1 MFDNITGIG
10 QLHWSMYA
18 GSFLMIFWIL
28 LYLPKGNPAKAFITS
43 SACVITLYISPIV
56 VLVLGGLSV
65 VGYVFFK
72 EIGEE
77 NKQRF
82 AGTHRFT
89 YDFFNNDD
97 RFNGFAVTSKG
108 GASYEHLNENDVSE
122 EMYNAAQCA
131 VSIDPRRW
139 HDGSIV
145 MITEVVEEKG
155 KPVIYDYIVTCEQ
168 LENRYEGPGYWD
180 KPEDYKG
187 LPAPEG
193 ILAVFMSEFNGP
205 KLTKVR
211 RN

>member
-1 MFDNITGIG
+1 MESITGIG

-28 LYLPKGNPAKAFITS
+28 LYLPNESPTKALAVS
-43 SACVITLYISPIV
+43 SACVITLYFSPIV
-56 VLVLGGLSV
+56 VLALGGLSV

-72 EIGEE
+72 EVGEE

-89 YDFFNNDD
+89 YDFFNNDE
-97 RFNGFAVTSKG
+97 RFNGFTVTSKG
-108 GASYEHLNENDVSE
+108 GASYQHLSPDDVSE
-122 EMYNAAQCA
+122 EFYNAAQCA
-131 VSIDPRRW
+131 YSIDPYNW
-139 HDGSIV
+139 CDGSIV
-145 MITEVVEEKG
+145 VMTEVAEEKG
-155 KPVIYDYIVTCEQ
+155 KPVIYDHIVTYKQ
-168 LENRYEGPGYWD
+168 LEDRYDGPGYWD

-193 ILAVFMSEFNGP
+193 LLAAFMSQFNGP
-205 KLTKVR
+205 KLKRVR